1 MKEEYDI
8 IDFENVLLLKNQLL
22 NAPFDELREY
32 YKDYDNYLAF
42 LDAVAVLA
50 NTDSGFLLFYKDG
63 IDKISR
69 ILQLNRFNIKD
80 DAVREIIDSIITF
93 LNRTSSYDERYEN
106 LVKLSYLT
114 YQEDS
119 RITSFDD
126 EETFLSSISYDAIA
140 YFALKDGNFELITAD
155 DLFLASV
162 NYLFVSVPEFFK
174 DPLVQERL
182 ITILDKIDKTR
193 GFSNRYLRKYSKYT
207 RKAYQK
213 IKDKEE

>member
-1 MKEEYDI
+1 
-8 IDFENVLLLKNQLL
+8 
-22 NAPFDELREY
+22 
-32 YKDYDNYLAF
+32 
-42 LDAVAVLA
+42 
-50 NTDSGFLLFYKDG
+50 
-63 IDKISR
+63 
-69 ILQLNRFNIKD
+69 
-80 DAVREIIDSIITF
+80 
-93 LNRTSSYDERYEN
+93 
-106 LVKLSYLT
+106 LVKLSYLS

-119 RITSFDD
+119 RTTSFDN
-126 EETFLSSISYDAIA
+126 EEIFLSSISYDAVA
-140 YFALKDGNFELITAD
+140 YFVLKDGDFDLIKAD

-174 DPLVQERL
+174 DPIVQERL